1 MTGIRGRAAL
11 GLLAVV
17 AMFAS
22 LVAAA
27 GARTAVP
34 QSTAK
39 EGGTLTI
46 ALAED
51 PDALDPTLARTFV
64 GRMVFLAICEKLYD
78 LNSKLQIVP
87 QLAAALPKVSADK
100 RTVTIRIKRG
110 IRFNDGTALD
120 ASAVKTS
127 LDRHRTLTGSRRA
140 SEISPVTSVDVVN
153 KYTVALHLNEPF
165 APLAAQLADRAGMIM
180 SPTQLTKLGT
190 RFATNPVCV
199 GPFQF
204 SDRVPLDHITVTK
217 SAFYYAKKKVH
228 FNKIVFRIINEPTA
242 AAAALR
248 AHDVDVL
255 DRIGPTVLPS
265 IRSDRSLHVIQAT
278 SIGYQGITIN
288 IGNKNGLLKLPYSQN
303 VGTALSSNNAIRQA
317 FELAIDRDRLNKV
330 VWQGTVKPGCGP
342 LAPNSPWFPK
352 IGCNIHRDLK
362 KAKSLVARSGIRNPS
377 VRLMIG
383 NDSDQLRLGQFLQSE
398 EEEAGIRVE
407 LQPTEFV
414 SSLAK
419 ADAGNYDAFAIGWS
433 GRIDPDGNIFQFVA
447 TRGAQNDSGYSN
459 PRLDVILNNARHA
472 TTRRARMT
480 LYRAAVRIIRSD
492 RPLIYLWHAIT
503 RHGVSNKVKGIKVY
517 GDGLIRAEFG
527 SFK

>member
-1 MTGIRGRAAL
+1 MTSSWRRAP
-11 GLLAVV
+11 LAVAVTV
-17 AMFAS
+17 AIFAMA
-22 LVAAA
+22 VTAADA
-27 GARTAVP
+27 SRAHH
-34 QSTAK
+34 SK
-39 EGGTLTI
+39 NGGTLTI

-87 QLAAALPKVSADK
+87 QLAAGMPKVSADK
-100 RTVTIRIKRG
+100 LTVTIKIRKGIK
-110 IRFNDGTALD
+110 FNDGTPLTAQ
-120 ASAVKTS
+120 AVKIS
-127 LDRHRTLTGSRRA
+127 LDRHKTLTGSRRA
-140 SEISPVTSVDVVN
+140 SELSPVTSVDAVGN
-153 KYTVALHLNEPF
+153 DTVRIHLNEPF
-165 APLAAQLADRAGMIM
+165 APLTAQLADRAGMIM
-180 SPTQLTKLGT
+180 SPVQLDKLGT
-190 RFATNPVCV
+190 KFATDPVCV

-204 SDRVPLDHITVTK
+204 QDRVPLDHITVKK
-217 SAFYYAKKKVH
+217 SPFYYAKNKVH
-228 FNKIVFRIINEPTA
+228 LDKIVFRIINEPTA

-248 AHDVDVL
+248 AHDVDVI

-265 IRSDRSLHVIQAT
+265 IRANNSLHVIQAT

-288 IGNKNGLLKLPYSQN
+288 IGNKNGLLKLPYQN
-303 VGTALSSNNAIRQA
+303 VGTDLAAKSSLRQA
-317 FELAIDRDRLNKV
+317 FELAIDRTQLNRV

-342 LAPNSPWFPK
+342 LAESSPFFDKLP
-352 IGCNIHRDLK
+352 CNLHRDLK

-383 NDSDQLRLGQFLQSE
+383 NDSDALRLGQFIQSE
-398 EEEAGIRVE
+398 EEEAGIRVQ

-419 ADAGNYDAFAIGWS
+419 ADAGQYDAFAIGWS

-447 TRGAQNDSGYSN
+447 TKGSQNDSGYAN

-472 TTRRARMT
+472 KSMKARKT
-480 LYRAAVRIIRSD
+480 LYRAAIRIIRGD
-492 RPLIYLWHAIT
+492 RPLIYLWHAVN
-503 RHGVSNKVKGIKVY
+503 RHGVSNKVTGVKVY
-517 GDGLIRAEFG
+517 GDGLIRAEFA